1 MTGFY
6 EFCGCRKGVSDFHDS
21 GEVSKWERRAR
32 NQDSGEGGETS
43 AGCLKLVIN
52 KDTTVQIE
60 RNDIIPPPH
69 NPNKQSASH
78 LK

>member
-43 AGCLKLVIN
+43 AGCLKLVLI
-52 KDTTVQIE
+52 
-60 RNDIIPPPH
+60 
-69 NPNKQSASH
+69 
-78 LK
+78 